1 MSLVPFQR
9 LARNVQEHFFK
20 KPPLANDVE
29 VCVCVFVILL
39 LFFNYDHMFFL
50 VYEYWGGGGIE
61 ECCGSLEACSK
72 KYLRNGCR
80 YFKPSSMNIIF
91 FFIVI
96 ILVIVFSGNS
106 GSLFIIATTIFLFT
120 VEV

>member
-39 LFFNYDHMFFL
+39 LFFNYDYMFFL
-50 VYEYWGGGGIE
+50 VYEYWGGGVLK
-61 ECCGSLEACSK
+61 SVAEAWK
-72 KYLRNGCR
+72 PVVRN
-80 YFKPSSMNIIF
+80 I
-91 FFIVI
+91 
-96 ILVIVFSGNS
+96 
-106 GSLFIIATTIFLFT
+106 
-120 VEV
+120 

>member
-1 MSLVPFQR
+1 M
-9 LARNVQEHFFK
+9 
-20 KPPLANDVE
+20 
-29 VCVCVFVILL
+29 CVFVILL
-39 LFFNYDHMFFL
+39 LFFNYDYLFYL

>member
-39 LFFNYDHMFFL
+39 LFFNYFFL
-50 VYEYWGGGGIE
+50 FIWFTNIEGGGGVLK
-61 ECCGSLEACSK
+61 SVAEAWK
-72 KYLRNGCR
+72 PVVRN
-80 YFKPSSMNIIF
+80 I
-91 FFIVI
+91 
-96 ILVIVFSGNS
+96 
-106 GSLFIIATTIFLFT
+106 
-120 VEV
+120 

>member
-1 MSLVPFQR
+1 MCLSFCCYFLIT
-9 LARNVQEHFFK
+9 FFC
-20 KPPLANDVE
+20 L
-29 VCVCVFVILL
+29 FGLRILR
-39 LFFNYDHMFFL
+39 
-50 VYEYWGGGGIE
+50 GGGGIE

-91 FFIVI
+91 FLIVI

>member
-39 LFFNYDHMFFL
+39 LFFNYDYMFYL
-50 VYEYWGGGGIE
+50 VYEYWGGGG
-61 ECCGSLEACSK
+61 GFLKSVAEAWK
-72 KYLRNGCR
+72 PVVRN
-80 YFKPSSMNIIF
+80 I
-91 FFIVI
+91 
-96 ILVIVFSGNS
+96 
-106 GSLFIIATTIFLFT
+106 
-120 VEV
+120 

>member
-1 MSLVPFQR
+1 MR
-9 LARNVQEHFFK
+9 
-20 KPPLANDVE
+20 
-29 VCVCVFVILL
+29 VCVFVILL
-39 LFFNYDHMFFL
+39 LFFNYDYLFYL

-61 ECCGSLEACSK
+61 ECCGSLKVCSK

>member
-39 LFFNYDHMFFL
+39 LFFNYDYMFYL
-50 VYEYWGGGGIE
+50 VYEYWGGVLK
-61 ECCGSLEACSK
+61 SVAEAWK
-72 KYLRNGCR
+72 PVVRN
-80 YFKPSSMNIIF
+80 I
-91 FFIVI
+91 
-96 ILVIVFSGNS
+96 
-106 GSLFIIATTIFLFT
+106 
-120 VEV
+120 

>member
-1 MSLVPFQR
+1 M
-9 LARNVQEHFFK
+9 
-20 KPPLANDVE
+20 
-29 VCVCVFVILL
+29 CVFVILL
-39 LFFNYDHMFFL
+39 LFFNYDYMCYL
-50 VYEYWGGGGIE
+50 VYEYWGAGGGRGIE

-96 ILVIVFSGNS
+96 ILVIVF
-106 GSLFIIATTIFLFT
+106 
-120 VEV
+120 

>member
-1 MSLVPFQR
+1 M
-9 LARNVQEHFFK
+9 
-20 KPPLANDVE
+20 
-29 VCVCVFVILL
+29 CVCHFVVIFLLRLFVLFGLRILG
-39 LFFNYDHMFFL
+39 
-50 VYEYWGGGGIE
+50 GGGGIE
-61 ECCGSLEACSK
+61 ECCGSLKVCSK

>member
-1 MSLVPFQR
+1 MCLSF
-9 LARNVQEHFFK
+9 
-20 KPPLANDVE
+20 
-29 VCVCVFVILL
+29 CC
-39 LFFNYDHMFFL
+39 YFL
-50 VYEYWGGGGIE
+50 ITIICFIWFTNIGGVGGIE